1 MTRPLRVGYLAR
13 YVPSPSETFVWD
25 EALALEGLGAEIV
38 PLALDRMPQG
48 VGHARFEALF
58 RRMTWVPRPSNP
70 STTYASF
77 VMDNHSVMPM
87 LRAHWSS
94 VARPRDLRR
103 ATWLAR
109 RLRSAAIDVLRVHHA
124 AEIARYGAVAALLA
138 GVPMSLAVHGRDL
151 FVPTSDFHWLLN
163 QASHIS
169 TITPFHRE
177 RLLRAGLPSEQVTL
191 LPCAVAVPEAVADPP
206 SDGPL
211 RVLSVGRLVEKKG
224 HDLLI
229 DACARLADRGKEV
242 QVVIVGEGTEGLSL
256 RQRAAARVRSGAGRL
271 SIEFLGAQP
280 VETVTD
286 LMLRGRFH
294 CFALACRV
302 AGDGDRDGL
311 PVALLEAQACGLP
324 TVTSALPG
332 FEEALQDDRD
342 GLLLPLGG
350 GGRRGGDP
358 RAPDVKAFA
367 AAVACLQ
374 DVPALRARLA
384 RGAREQAEQRISP
397 RQAGERL
404 FGSLARLVGGQVYD
418 APPPEDR

>member
-1 MTRPLRVGYLAR
+1 MSRALRVGYLAR

-25 EALALEGLGAEIV
+25 EALALRDLGAEIV
-38 PLALDRMPQG
+38 PIGLDRMPHG
-48 VGHARFEALF
+48 VSHQRFAELH
-58 RRMTWVPRPSNP
+58 RRMTWVPRSSNP
-70 STTYASF
+70 ATTYASF
-77 VMDNHSVMPM
+77 VMDSHSVMPM
-87 LRAHWSS
+87 LRAHWIS
-94 VARPRDLRR
+94 VARPRDMRR

-109 RLRSAAIDVLRVHHA
+109 RLRGSAIDVLRVHHA

-169 TITPFHRE
+169 TITHFHRE
-177 RLLRAGLPSEQVTL
+177 RLLRTGLPSEQVTL
-191 LPCAVAVPEAVADPP
+191 LPCAVEVPDAVADPP
-206 SDGPL
+206 EDGPL

-242 QVVIVGEGTEGLSL
+242 QLVIVGEGQEGLQL
-256 RQRAAARVRSGAGRL
+256 RQRAAARVRSGTGRL
-271 SIEFLGAQP
+271 SIEFWGAAP
-280 VETVTD
+280 VETVHD

-302 AGDGDRDGL
+302 ADDGDRDGL
-311 PVALLEAQACGLP
+311 PVALLEAQARGLA

-332 FEEALQDDRD
+332 FEAAFQDDRD

-350 GGRRGGDP
+350 GRRGGDA
-358 RAPDVKAFA
+358 RAPDTKSLA
-367 AAVACLQ
+367 AAIACLQ
-374 DVPALRARLA
+374 DVPVLRERLA
-384 RGAREQAEQRISP
+384 RGAREQAEQRMTP
-397 RQAGERL
+397 RQVGERL
-404 FGSLARLVGGQVYD
+404 LASLARLVVGRVYD
-418 APPPEDR
+418 ARPSEDR